1 MGPEIIRQPRLL
13 ARRHRGACALLA
25 VLAGASATMPA
36 QAQTLDSETADTA
49 ATILTPGSVVKTA
62 DMDFG
67 SVAVAATGGTVVMTA
82 ASTPTCTASADLVHT
97 GACRAARF
105 SVHGIRNWKV
115 RVRDQVAGT
124 VTLTGPGGATM
135 TMTNF
140 TIRTVGMSPSGGSG
154 GWTLGRYNID
164 TANGTAEFY
173 IGGTLN
179 VAAAQAPGVYNGT
192 FIVEVRFN

>member
-1 MGPEIIRQPRLL
+1 MGPEIIRHPRLL

-25 VLAGASATMPA
+25 GLAGLFAALPA
-36 QAQTLDSETADTA
+36 QAQDSGAADTA
-49 ATILTPGSVVKTA
+49 AVIVPPGSVVKTA

-67 SVAVAATGGTVVMTA
+67 SIAVAATGGTVVMTA
-82 ASTPTCTASADLVHT
+82 AGTPTCTASADLVHT
-97 GACRAARF
+97 GACTAARF

-135 TMTNF
+135 TMTGF
-140 TIRTVGMSPSGGSG
+140 TIQTVDMSPSGGG
-154 GWTLGRYNID
+154 GAGWNLGRYNID
-164 TANGTAEFY
+164 SANGLAEFY

-192 FIVEVRFN
+192 FIVEVKFN